1 MPALMLRD
9 AHVMAFVATANPDR
23 ARAFYENVLGLAFR
37 ADEPSALVFEAN
49 GTMLRVQK
57 VREVPRAQFTILG
70 WRVDDIREAIRG
82 LAEKGAVFAKFEGF
96 GQDDLGI
103 WTAPDGTKVAW
114 FKDPDGNILSLTEF

>member
-1 MPALMLRD
+1 MLRD
-9 AHVMAFVATANPDR
+9 AHVMAFVATAQPDK
-23 ARAFYENVLGLAFR
+23 ARIFYEDVLGLKFR

-70 WRVDDIREAIRG
+70 WRVDDIRESIRR
-82 LAEKGAVFAKFEGF
+82 LSEKGVTFAKFEGF
-96 GQDDLGI
+96 GQDDAGI

-114 FKDPDGNILSLTEF
+114 FKDPDGNILSLTQF